1 MFKKYQNNNVPVAD
15 ETLQPPV
22 VQVISM
28 TINLI

>member
-1 MFKKYQNNNVPVAD
+1 MYQNNNVPVAD
-15 ETLQPPV
+15 KTLQPPV

>member
-1 MFKKYQNNNVPVAD
+1 MYQNNNVLVAD
-15 ETLQPPV
+15 KTLQPPV